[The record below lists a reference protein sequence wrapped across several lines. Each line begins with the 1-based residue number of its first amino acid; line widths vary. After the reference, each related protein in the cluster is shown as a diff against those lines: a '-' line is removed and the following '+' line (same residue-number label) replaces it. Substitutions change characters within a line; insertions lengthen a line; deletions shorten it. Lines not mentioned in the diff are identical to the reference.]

1 MDEAND
7 GLEAVGG
14 FVIATAQAADNMLG
28 MVTDLADSI
37 TIPLPEVEI
46 PAFTIPVI
54 NVDIDLPDFSLGAG
68 ELVIPIPGI
77 EPLQDL
83 ANRLVAAGAT
93 VTEPITKLA
102 ELSKVPPQLEQAA
115 KDTAEY
121 AGEVRS
127 TMAGWLKAVLLLL
140 VLGALLWVAAQAR
153 PITSELAT
161 GVRDAAGPQAAQAV
175 EGGRSGA
182 AGRRPAE
189 GTVPP
194 PLEDPARAEQEVA
207 DRDHGDEPDEDADG
221 GHERD
226 RRQPPPPVVL
236 GARGR
241 ASRPRHAAT
250 APGYMVP

>member
-1 MDEAND
+1 MRRLRGLLIILRTLAPILLVLGLALSTWWMANRVVDSTRQYGDRLSAQLDEIKRAVDEAND
-7 GLEAVGG
+7 GLAAVGG

-127 TMAGWLKAVLLLL
+127 AMAGWLKAVLLLL

-153 PITSELAT
+153 PITSELAR
-161 GVRDAAGPQAAQAV
+161 GFGMLL
-175 EGGRSGA
+175 GRKPP
-182 AGRRPAE
+182 RPS
-189 GTVPP
+189 
-194 PLEDPARAEQEVA
+194 RVA
-207 DRDHGDEPDEDADG
+207 DLERRVADLQK
-221 GHERD
+221 E
-226 RRQPPPPVVL
+226 L
-236 GARGR
+236 
-241 ASRPRHAAT
+241 SRLR
-250 APGYMVP
+250 

>member
-1 MDEAND
+1 MRRLRGLLIVLRTLAPILLVLGLALSTWWMANRVVVSTREDGDRLSAELDEIKRAVDEAND

-54 NVDIDLPDFSLGAG
+54 NIDIDLPDFSLGAG
-68 ELVIPIPGI
+68 ELIIPIPGI
-77 EPLQDL
+77 EPLQEL

-121 AGEVRS
+121 AGEVRT

-153 PITSELAT
+153 PITSEL
-161 GVRDAAGPQAAQAV
+161 
-175 EGGRSGA
+175 GRGFGMLL
-182 AGRRPAE
+182 GRKPPRPSK
-189 GTVPP
+189 
-194 PLEDPARAEQEVA
+194 VA
-207 DRDHGDEPDEDADG
+207 DL
-221 GHERD
+221 ERRVTD
-226 RRQPPPPVVL
+226 LQKEL
-236 GARGR
+236 ARLR
-241 ASRPRHAAT
+241 
-250 APGYMVP
+250 

>member
-1 MDEAND
+1 MRRLRGLLIILRTLAPILLVLGLALSTWWMANRVVDSTRQYGDRLSAQLDEIKRAVDEAND
-7 GLEAVGG
+7 GLAAVGG

-93 VTEPITKLA
+93 VTEPIAKLA

-127 TMAGWLKAVLLLL
+127 AMAGWLKVVLLLL
-140 VLGALLWVAAQAR
+140 VLSALLWVLAQAR
-153 PITSELAT
+153 PITSELAR
-161 GVRDAAGPQAAQAV
+161 GFGMLL
-175 EGGRSGA
+175 GRK
-182 AGRRPAE
+182 
-189 GTVPP
+189 PP
-194 PLEDPARAEQEVA
+194 KPSRVA
-207 DRDHGDEPDEDADG
+207 DLERRVADLQK
-221 GHERD
+221 E
-226 RRQPPPPVVL
+226 L
-236 GARGR
+236 
-241 ASRPRHAAT
+241 SRLR
-250 APGYMVP
+250 